1 MRAAKSKGPSL
12 SFLSEKSADRAL
24 IRWRFERVN
33 EIAKSLG
40 EHFRSKFPV
49 VSHSG
54 RDDVMSQKA
63 LPAFPELPVHQSI
76 NIMKMNCLERFQEL
90 IRSVKKARTLFNGER
105 GDIFEAD
112 PPDAFQV
119 RIFHERLGH
128 VAQGRGSRV
137 LRGEPGHA
145 RAPVHLQRE
154 V

>member
-1 MRAAKSKGPSL
+1 MRERIAASFL
-12 SFLSEKSADRAL
+12 FLSEKSSHRAL
-24 IRWRFERVN
+24 LRWRFECID
-33 EIAKSLG
+33 EIAKPLG
-40 EHFRSKFPV
+40 ENFGTKFPV
-49 VSHSG
+49 VRNTG
-54 RDDVMSQKA
+54 RGDVMPEESA
-63 LPAFPELPVHQSI
+63 PSFPQLTVHQSI